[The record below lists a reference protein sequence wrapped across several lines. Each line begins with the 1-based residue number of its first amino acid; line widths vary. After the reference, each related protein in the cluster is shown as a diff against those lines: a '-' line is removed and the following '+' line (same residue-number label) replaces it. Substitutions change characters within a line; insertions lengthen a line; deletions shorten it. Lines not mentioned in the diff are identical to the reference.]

1 MPDLRPVFLVIGLLL
16 TTLGLTMFIPELA
29 DLSAD
34 GENNYTFLKSAIFSL
49 FVGISLTFS
58 TRGYETHLSIRQA
71 FILTTLS
78 WVILVIFAALPFY
91 FSPLQISYTDA
102 FFEAMSGLTTTG
114 STVLTGL
121 DTMPTGILLWR
132 AILQWIGGIGIIVMA
147 LAILPMLQVGGMQIF
162 KTESSDTSD
171 KILPRITQIAG
182 TITAIYIAISVAC
195 AIAYFMTGMT
205 MFEAATHAMTT
216 LSTGGFSTSDASF
229 GQFDSVPAEMAS
241 IVFMILAALPFGLY
255 IHVVRGDIRP
265 LLRDPQ
271 VRWFIVFVLLSIGLV
286 WAYVALSQ
294 REDTFTA
301 LRHAAFNVVSII
313 TGTGYA
319 TMDYGLWGG
328 FAVAYMF
335 VITFVGGCAGSASCG
350 IKPFRFQ
357 IITQHLRMQIKRLIH
372 PHGIYTPR
380 FHGKRLPET
389 VIASVMGFV
398 FIYIICFI
406 AQGLIL
412 VALGLDNLTS
422 FSAAATIMA
431 NVGPGFGSEVGPAGT
446 FTNLPDA
453 AKWVLSA
460 GMLLGRLEFF
470 TVLILFTPAF
480 WRN

>member
-16 TTLGLTMFIPELA
+16 TTLGLIMIIPELA

-78 WVILVIFAALPFY
+78 WLVLVAFAALPFY
-91 FSPLQISYTDA
+91 FSPLEISYTDA

-114 STVLTGL
+114 STALTGL
-121 DTMPTGILLWR
+121 DVMPTGILLWR
-132 AILQWIGGIGIIVMA
+132 SILQWIGGIGIIVMA

-171 KILPRITQIAG
+171 KIMPRITQIAG
-182 TITAIYIAISVAC
+182 TITFIYIALSLAC
-195 AIAYFMTGMT
+195 AIAYYLTGMT
-205 MFEAATHAMTT
+205 PFNAAAHAMTT
-216 LSTGGFSTSDASF
+216 VSTGGFSTSDASF
-229 GQFDSVPAEMAS
+229 GQFGNVPAELVS
-241 IVFMILAALPFGLY
+241 VSFMLVAALPFGLY
-255 IHVVRGDIRP
+255 IHMIRGDIRP
-265 LLRDPQ
+265 LLKDPQ
-271 VRWFIVFVLLSIGLV
+271 VRWFLILVALSIFLV
-286 WAYVALSQ
+286 WAYIALSSL
-294 REDTFTA
+294 EEPVTA
-301 LRHAAFNVVSII
+301 LRHATFNVISIV
-313 TGTGYA
+313 TGTGYS

-335 VITFVGGCAGSASCG
+335 TIQFIGGCAGSTSCG

-357 IITQHLRMQIKRLIH
+357 IITQHLKVQIKRLVH

-380 FHGKRLPET
+380 FNGKRLPEP
-389 VIASVMGFV
+389 VISSVMGFV
-398 FIYIICFI
+398 FIFFICFVVQ
-406 AQGLIL
+406 ALML
-412 VALGLDNLTS
+412 VALGLDIVTS
-422 FSAAATIMA
+422 LSAAATIMA
-431 NVGPGFGSEVGPAGT
+431 NVGPGFGDIIGPAGS
-446 FTNLPDA
+446 FAPLPDA

-470 TVLILFTPAF
+470 TVLILFTPSF